1 VKTKT
6 RSVLTLT
13 LALGCAPSAHGQE
26 EILADPMRPATHSPA
41 AAADA
46 APAES
51 GVQVIL
57 TSPQRKLA
65 VIDGKVVRLGGDV
78 REGTLVGLSD
88 AGAVLKK
95 NGGRDVLLLH
105 PGIDKRPARKLAP

>member
-1 VKTKT
+1 
-6 RSVLTLT
+6 
-13 LALGCAPSAHGQE
+13 
-26 EILADPMRPATHSPA
+26 
-41 AAADA
+41 
-46 APAES
+46 
-51 GVQVIL
+51 VQVIL

>member
-1 VKTKT
+1 
-6 RSVLTLT
+6 
-13 LALGCAPSAHGQE
+13 
-26 EILADPMRPATHSPA
+26 MRPATHSQA
-41 AAADA
+41 AAPDA

-51 GVQVIL
+51 GVHVIL

-95 NGGRDVLLLH
+95 DGGSDVLLLH
-105 PGIDKRPARKLAP
+105 PGIDKRPAKEAAP

>member
-1 VKTKT
+1 VKKKT

-13 LALGCAPSAHGQE
+13 LALGCAPSAYGQA
-26 EILADPMRPATHSPA
+26 EILTDPMRPANQAQASAP
-41 AAADA
+41 DA
-46 APAES
+46 APAEG

-57 TSPQRKLA
+57 TSPERKLA
-65 VIDGKVVRLGGDV
+65 VIDGKVVRLGGGV

-95 NGGRDVLLLH
+95 DDGRDVLLLH
-105 PGIDKRPARKLAP
+105 PGIDKRPVAKAAP